1 MKKEPLRGPD
11 YPLLR
16 MDNVVCTPHIGYVTR
31 DEYEIQFSDIFDQV
45 TAYAAGNPINVV
57 NPKVFDVLNGQRP
70 S

>member
-1 MKKEPLRGPD
+1 
-11 YPLLR
+11 

-45 TAYAAGNPINVV
+45 NAYVAGNPINVV
-57 NPKVFDVLNGQRP
+57 NPRVFDVLQGRQT